1 MTIELIA
8 IDLDGTLLTPERK
21 ISTKVKETIK
31 LAKTKGIKVVIC
43 TGRPL
48 PGVNSILAELN
59 LEEEGDYVIT
69 YNGALVQQSHN
80 GKAIAHHTLSFED
93 FLKIEEMSRQVGSHC
108 HTIDEKYIYT
118 ANKDISP
125 YSVRESFLVNMPIR
139 FRTVAEMDPTIEIS
153 KMMMIDEP
161 DVLDAAIAKFPKS
174 FYDDYTVLKSEPFY
188 LEVLNKSAS
197 KGQALKDLAQILSI
211 PRENIMAIGDN
222 ENDIDM
228 IEYAGMGVAM
238 GNAIA
243 SVKDV
248 SDYITDTNEQDG
260 VAKAI
265 EAIAFENSPIH
276 NSSK

>member
-1 MTIELIA
+1 M
-8 IDLDGTLLTPERK
+8 
-21 ISTKVKETIK
+21 
-31 LAKTKGIKVVIC
+31 
-43 TGRPL
+43 
-48 PGVNSILAELN
+48 
-59 LEEEGDYVIT
+59 
-69 YNGALVQQSHN
+69 
-80 GKAIAHHTLSFED
+80 
-93 FLKIEEMSRQVGSHC
+93 
-108 HTIDEKYIYT
+108 
-118 ANKDISP
+118 
-125 YSVRESFLVNMPIR
+125 
-139 FRTVAEMDPTIEIS
+139 
-153 KMMMIDEP
+153 
-161 DVLDAAIAKFPKS
+161 
-174 FYDDYTVLKSEPFY
+174 
-188 LEVLNKSAS
+188 LNKSAS